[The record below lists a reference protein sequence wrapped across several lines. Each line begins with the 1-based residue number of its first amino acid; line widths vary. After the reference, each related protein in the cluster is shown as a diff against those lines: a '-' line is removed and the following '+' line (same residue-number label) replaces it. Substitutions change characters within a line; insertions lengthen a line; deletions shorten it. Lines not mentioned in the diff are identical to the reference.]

1 MGRAR
6 GSWRRSGSFEHV
18 EGTGETSPRK
28 GLFESVW
35 FRGALVVAAI
45 EAVLVAVGVIPRWAS
60 VVVAGLLITVYF
72 VWGRTVSN
80 PSVRQGIWAVA
91 LSQGIVLFVPIVLWA
106 IGAAVIVL
114 LAVVAALVVIAL
126 VVDR

>member
-1 MGRAR
+1 M
-6 GSWRRSGSFEHV
+6 
-18 EGTGETSPRK
+18 
-28 GLFESVW
+28 
-35 FRGALVVAAI
+35 VAAI

-91 LSQGIVLFVPIVLWA
+91 LSQGIVLFVPIGLWA